1 MKNITRN
8 NGKLVILKRLK
19 NSTMGNPKFLCAVI
33 NEARTGFG
41 FETATNSSHGYSIEN
56 YKDRNVTVE
65 IGTFRNKA
73 TLHTIK
79 ELEVI

>member
-1 MKNITRN
+1 MKNITRH

-19 NSTMGNPKFLCAVI
+19 NSTMGNPKFLCAVLDK
-33 NEARTGFG
+33 ARNGF
-41 FETATNSSHGYSIEN
+41 TYSIEN
-56 YKDRNVTVE
+56 YSNKDVTVE

-79 ELEVI
+79 ELGV

>member
-1 MKNITRN
+1 MKNITRH

-19 NSTMGNPKFLCAVI
+19 NSTMGNPKFLCAVLD
-33 NEARTGFG
+33 EARNGFG

-56 YKDRNVTVE
+56 YENKNVIVE

-79 ELEVI
+79 ELGV